1 MKWPEHLAAGAV
13 EGSPVFAT
21 TWTRVPCRAANVVG
35 SPPLA
40 GPTIT
45 GPRRRRLPKPPAGQ
59 RDLVRAVEAAA
70 LISAI
75 KTKGQQPQ
83 HFRRPDCGRSARR

>member
-45 GPRRRRLPKPPAGQ
+45 GPPAP
-59 RDLVRAVEAAA
+59 APA
-70 LISAI
+70 
-75 KTKGQQPQ
+75 
-83 HFRRPDCGRSARR
+83 